1 MSRFVLITPE
11 VDFERRVRAATAGM
25 SGSLQWF
32 QADYLPAGPREILDQ
47 LLGEPPEV
55 LILGPGL
62 EIDDSL
68 KHASLLDLQFPEIS
82 VVLAAEQS
90 ESLALSAMRS
100 GVRDIL
106 SPAADSDT
114 IRVMVERASL
124 AAAGRRRGL
133 APNAIE
139 TPSQASGGR
148 IIAVMS
154 PKGGVGKT
162 TVATNLAVGLGAL
175 APMGVV
181 IVDLDL
187 QFGDVASGL
196 LLNPEHTITDAVLG
210 PASQDSMVLKTYL
223 SVHPASIYALCA
235 PRNPTEMDRI
245 TAQHVTRLL
254 EQLRDEFQYVV
265 IDTAP
270 GLGEH
275 VLAALE
281 SATDAVWVCGMDI
294 PSIRGLRTGLN
305 ILDEL
310 QLLPQ
315 YRHVVLNMADPKS
328 GLALKDV
335 EATIGVPVDVAIP
348 RSRTLPFSTNKGVPL
363 LQDGTRD
370 AATKGL
376 RLLVKRFRPNWDERS
391 HKQLHR
397 RAVVQ

>member
-11 VDFERRVRAATAGM
+11 PDFERRVRSATAGM

-62 EIDDSL
+62 EINDSL

-82 VVLAAEQS
+82 VVLAAEQN
-90 ESLALSAMRS
+90 ESLVLAAMRA
-100 GVRDIL
+100 GVRDLL

-235 PRNPTEMDRI
+235 PRNPVEMDRI
-245 TAQHVTRLL
+245 SAQHVSRLL
-254 EQLRDEFQYVV
+254 EQLRHEFQYVV

-294 PSIRGLRTGLN
+294 PSIRGLRTGLS

-328 GLALKDV
+328 GLVLKDV

-376 RLLVKRFRPNWDERS
+376 RLLVNRFKPNWDERE
-391 HKQLHR
+391 HKQMHR
-397 RAVVQ
+397 RAVVR

>member
-1 MSRFVLITPE
+1 MSRFILITPDT
-11 VDFERRVRAATAGM
+11 DFERRVRSATAGM

-32 QADYLPAGPREILDQ
+32 QADYLPEGPQDILNQ

-62 EIDDSL
+62 DVTESL

-82 VVLAAEQS
+82 VVLAAEQTP
-90 ESLALSAMRS
+90 ELVLAAMRA

-106 SPAADSDT
+106 SPAAESDG

-133 APNAIE
+133 APSAAE
-139 TPSQASGGR
+139 TPDQASGGR

-196 LLNPEHTITDAVLG
+196 LLEPEHTITDAVLG

-235 PRNPTEMDRI
+235 PRNPVEMDRI
-245 TAQHVTRLL
+245 KAEHVTNLL
-254 EQLRDEFQYVV
+254 EQLRHEFQYVV

-281 SATDAVWVCGMDI
+281 QATDAVWVCGMDI
-294 PSIRGLRTGLN
+294 PSIRGLRTGLH

-310 QLLPQ
+310 RLLPQ
-315 YRHVVLNMADPKS
+315 HRHVVLNMADPRS
-328 GLALKDV
+328 GLGLTDV

-348 RSRTLPFSTNKGVPL
+348 RSKTLPFSTNKGVPL
-363 LQDGTRD
+363 LQDNRRD
-370 AATKGL
+370 PATKGL
-376 RLLVKRFRPNWDERS
+376 RSLVERFKPNWDERT

-397 RAVVQ
+397 RAVVR